1 MCKDKWINVK
11 LYARGLTI
19 YTSVF
24 AFAWST
30 LSAVITPVDSLSWLL
45 THTVLPTSVFVM
57 CMVSVIVA
65 CHVHPELL
73 KRVSKDRKGIA
84 RMLPDLTVIDR
95 EIYDMGVF
103 DEWYESL

>member
-1 MCKDKWINVK
+1 
-11 LYARGLTI
+11 
-19 YTSVF
+19 
-24 AFAWST
+24 
-30 LSAVITPVDSLSWLL
+30 
-45 THTVLPTSVFVM
+45 
-57 CMVSVIVA
+57 MVSVIVA